1 MKKRRNFMR
10 EFRKITDPKERRNEI
25 KALFRRHEE
34 NIIRRDM
41 IKFHQMGDEDRDI
54 GGMDYSAIRVQSS
67 NMSDISDQII
77 RREEELKNLEY
88 EIELVNRLMS
98 CIRGRQKE
106 RDLIIVQEYLIE
118 CKLQAVVMD
127 KLFLYNKQSFSD
139 IVNRIV
145 DKMVKVLLMD

>member
-1 MKKRRNFMR
+1 MKKRNFMR

-41 IKFHQMGDEDRDI
+41 IKFHQIGDEDRDI

-67 NMSDISDQII
+67 NSSDISDQII

>member
-54 GGMDYSAIRVQSS
+54 GGMDYSAVRVQSS
-67 NMSDISDQII
+67 NSSDISDQVI

-88 EIELVNRLMS
+88 EIELVERLKS
-98 CIRGRQKE
+98 TIRGKKKE
-106 RDLIIVQEYLIE
+106 RDTIIVEEFLIQ
-118 CKLQAVVMD
+118 CKYQRVVMD
-127 KLFLYNKQSFSD
+127 KVFIYDAPNFTRT
-139 IVNRIV
+139 VNSIV
-145 DKMVKVLLMD
+145 DKMIRVLIMD

>member
-1 MKKRRNFMR
+1 MR

-67 NMSDISDQII
+67 NKGDISDQVI

-88 EIELVNRLMS
+88 EIQLVNMLKS
-98 CIRGRQKE
+98 CIRGKQKE
-106 RDLIIVQEYLIE
+106 RDEIIVNDFLIE
-118 CKLQAVVMD
+118 CKSHKVVMD
-127 KLFLYNKQSFSD
+127 KVYLYNSESFFQ

-145 DKMVKVLLMD
+145 DRMIKMLLMD

>member
-1 MKKRRNFMR
+1 MKKRNFMK

-41 IKFHQMGDEDRDI
+41 IKFHQLGDEDRDI
-54 GGMDYSAIRVQSS
+54 GGMNYSAIRVQSS
-67 NMSDISDQII
+67 NSSDISDQVI